1 MASCTT
7 SLNTSTTGMS
17 SHCPIAS
24 ITALPVTP
32 TPLCMGN
39 MHLGMRPARMSLR
52 KKSTTWRP
60 IMSVSGVEGLKVRA
74 SSGMQHS
81 TTPAIFPGSISRYSV
96 PMRCP
101 TPVRGMGWR

>member
-52 KKSTTWRP
+52 KKSTT
-60 IMSVSGVEGLKVRA
+60 
-74 SSGMQHS
+74 
-81 TTPAIFPGSISRYSV
+81 
-96 PMRCP
+96 
-101 TPVRGMGWR
+101 